1 MGRAARR
8 QQERAERLSQRR
20 GSQQRP
26 SGPSFSAPPRPD
38 GPLPPR
44 RRVLGFIPLPRW
56 ADDIISEL
64 KKVTWPTYG
73 ETANL
78 TVVVIV
84 VSALAALVLGTAD
97 VGFSWLVENTILR

>member
-8 QQERAERLSQRR
+8 QQERAERVGQRR
-20 GSQQRP
+20 ASQRP
-26 SGPSFSAPPRPD
+26 SAPSLSGPSRPS

-44 RRVLGFIPLPRW
+44 RRILGFLPLPRW

-64 KKVTWPTYG
+64 RKVTWPTLG

-78 TVVVIV
+78 TVVVLV
-84 VSALAALVLGTAD
+84 VSLIAGVILGAAD